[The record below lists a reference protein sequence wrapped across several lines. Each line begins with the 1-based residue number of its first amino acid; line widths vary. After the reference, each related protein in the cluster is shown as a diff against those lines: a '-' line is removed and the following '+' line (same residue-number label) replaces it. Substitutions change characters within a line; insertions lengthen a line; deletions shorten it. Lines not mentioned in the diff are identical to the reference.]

1 MMCAI
6 VMRLCPVCKDRLSQ
20 IYNLDPKDCERECS
34 CQFCGAPGKTYEK
47 RNEPARAPST
57 ERRNDTRAYYRER
70 WRDF

>member
-1 MMCAI
+1 MCAI

-20 IYNLDPKDCERECS
+20 IYNLEPKDYERECS

-47 RNEPARAPST
+47 RNEPARAPSA